1 MKRQT
6 AERWDELI
14 DALEAWLTA
23 LRPGVLDRV
32 QVITSSAGAARLAGQ
47 ALASRIGILA
57 GVDLLPADRWVT
69 QLEAELGDRE
79 ASPWRGRSLE
89 LAVQE
94 VLTDPDFLDC
104 HPVVATHLKAGPGR
118 LRGVSQRVATLMRC
132 YQEHRPEMLA
142 QWLASPSEAARRS
155 A

>member
-1 MKRQT
+1 LKRQT

-69 QLEAELGDRE
+69 QLEAELGD
-79 ASPWRGRSLE
+79 ASTAYRWLQDQPYATVRFDVISI
-89 LAVQE
+89 
-94 VLTDPDFLDC
+94 
-104 HPVVATHLKAGPGR
+104 VATQKDTTLTWHK
-118 LRGVSQRVATLMRC
+118 GVDDGAC
-132 YQEHRPEMLA
+132 
-142 QWLASPSEAARRS
+142 
-155 A
+155 